1 MNNDNILTT
10 KLTLETKQEL
20 NNINTLID
28 SNIIKEEFMNAYIT
42 ITEQLLSHFN
52 QLLIKVEDV
61 LEKNS
66 VDTIKANKEKLTEEF
81 TNIKNKKANY
91 NQEMVIDIYNK
102 ILEQYKNL
110 EKMSKEALSNNTID
124 IDAINDLKTKI
135 NNNLDK
141 INNLNLDSK
150 TLEELKKAYTTLL
163 NNSNDKTRLT
173 DFFTKTNNILN
184 ANNTDTGKNINGI
197 KSFDLFAKINDQII
211 DSSYTQKGDLTYA
224 LYTLENKETY

>member
-110 EKMSKEALSNNTID
+110 
-124 IDAINDLKTKI
+124 
-135 NNNLDK
+135 
-141 INNLNLDSK
+141 
-150 TLEELKKAYTTLL
+150 
-163 NNSNDKTRLT
+163 
-173 DFFTKTNNILN
+173 
-184 ANNTDTGKNINGI
+184 
-197 KSFDLFAKINDQII
+197 
-211 DSSYTQKGDLTYA
+211 
-224 LYTLENKETY
+224 